1 MKTLIAHVNAVSAV
15 EDIQLDD
22 TEYEHYLQT
31 LFATTP
37 QGMQLIANK
46 QEEGSPSEKS
56 TKEPVN
62 TTFQNADPAKTGEQ
76 SQNTI
81 ASPTREEMLHAV
93 MEQIEITD
101 DDLRDLAQQRA
112 MVVKDAL
119 TLDGGIEAA
128 RIQTTVPDTLEPQ
141 EESLRAAGAILTLQ

>member
-1 MKTLIAHVNAVSAV
+1 MTSSA
-15 EDIQLDD
+15 
-22 TEYEHYLQT
+22 
-31 LFATTP
+31 
-37 QGMQLIANK
+37 
-46 QEEGSPSEKS
+46 
-56 TKEPVN
+56 
-62 TTFQNADPAKTGEQ
+62 ADAPRDGD
-76 SQNTI
+76 
-81 ASPTREEMLHAV
+81 
-93 MEQIEITD
+93 D